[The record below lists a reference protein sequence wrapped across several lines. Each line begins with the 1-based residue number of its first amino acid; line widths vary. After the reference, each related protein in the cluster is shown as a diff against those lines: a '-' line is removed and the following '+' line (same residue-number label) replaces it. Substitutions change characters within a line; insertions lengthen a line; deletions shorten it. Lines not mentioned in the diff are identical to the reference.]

1 MKQAKSTAS
10 KTPRGAGLL
19 GVPSS
24 GGSPLRVSS
33 TPVSSTRGSTLG
45 ASHQEAQTPLQKA
58 IDQYLIHLRVERGS
72 SEHTIASYARDLRRY
87 SAYMATLGVIDPER
101 ITTAQV
107 RSFMRELAAPTVPL
121 AGFVAGFDV
130 GFDAGEKNNQNA
142 QEAQEVQEEAAESLA
157 LMIASES
164 GRGVGN
170 GHAGNRRA
178 GKGPVGKGRAGQSK
192 AGEPD
197 KETPTAEGM
206 PSLPLPLGPNSIA
219 RTMAAV
225 RGAHAFWV
233 SALIVPTDPAAPV
246 TPPKNVKRLPKAVSV
261 EDIQR
266 LLAVPDRETATG
278 LRNRAI
284 LEFLYATG
292 ARVSE
297 MLNADIDDVH
307 FEGTLTD
314 EDGNQIT
321 LPGYVRL
328 FGKGN
333 KERLVPIGS
342 YAQKAIQDYLVRAR
356 PSLVAHGKGTA
367 ALFVNGR
374 GGRLGRQGAWLI
386 LKEAA
391 EAAGLSSDFS
401 PHSMRHSF
409 ATHLLQGGADIRVVQ
424 ELLGHASIAT
434 TQVYTK
440 VTPEGLV
447 EVYRMAHP
455 RAHERG

>member
-1 MKQAKSTAS
+1 MKQTKSTVS
-10 KTPRGAGLL
+10 KAPRGAGLL

-24 GGSPLRVSS
+24 AGSSMLGSS
-33 TPVSSTRGSTLG
+33 ALG
-45 ASHQEAQTPLQKA
+45 ASHQEAQTPLQRA
-58 IDQYLIHLRVERGS
+58 IEQYLIHLRVERGS

-121 AGFVAGFDV
+121 AGFE
-130 GFDAGEKNNQNA
+130 AGEKNKQNA
-142 QEAQEVQEEAAESLA
+142 QEFQEVQEEAAESLA

-164 GRGVGN
+164 GRGT
-170 GHAGNRRA
+170 
-178 GKGPVGKGRAGQSK
+178 GKGRAGQPEK
-192 AGEPD
+192 AGAPE
-197 KETPTAEGM
+197 KETPTAEGA

-374 GGRLGRQGAWLI
+374 GSRLGRQGAWLI

-440 VTPEGLV
+440 VTPEGLM

>member
-19 GVPSS
+19 GAPSS
-24 GGSPLRVSS
+24 VGSSVQGSS
-33 TPVSSTRGSTLG
+33 ALGS
-45 ASHQEAQTPLQKA
+45 SHQEAQTPLQKA

-121 AGFVAGFDV
+121 AGFVAGFD
-130 GFDAGEKNNQNA
+130 AGEKNNQNA
-142 QEAQEVQEEAAESLA
+142 QEAQEEAAESLA

-164 GRGVGN
+164 GRGAGTGRAGTGRAGN
-170 GHAGNRRA
+170 GRA
-178 GKGPVGKGRAGQSK
+178 GKGRVGNGRAGQSK

-197 KETPTAEGM
+197 NETPTAEGA

-356 PSLVAHGKGTA
+356 PSLIAHGKGTA

-440 VTPEGLV
+440 VTPEGLM

>member
-1 MKQAKSTAS
+1 MKQAESTVS
-10 KTPRGAGLL
+10 KAPRGAGLL
-19 GVPSS
+19 GVTSS
-24 GGSPLRVSS
+24 AGSSVLGSS
-33 TPVSSTRGSTLG
+33 ALDSSSLG

-87 SAYMATLGVIDPER
+87 STYMATLGVIDPER

-121 AGFVAGFDV
+121 AGFVAGFE
-130 GFDAGEKNNQNA
+130 AGEKDNQNA
-142 QEAQEVQEEAAESLA
+142 REAREAQEEAAESLA

-164 GRGVGN
+164 GRGT
-170 GHAGNRRA
+170 
-178 GKGPVGKGRAGQSK
+178 GKGRAGQPEK
-192 AGEPD
+192 AGAPE
-197 KETPTAEGM
+197 KETPTAEGA

-374 GGRLGRQGAWLI
+374 GSRLGRQGAWLI

-440 VTPEGLV
+440 VTPEGLM

>member
-1 MKQAKSTAS
+1 MKQAKSTVS
-10 KTPRGAGLL
+10 KTSRGAGLL
-19 GVPSS
+19 GAPSS
-24 GGSPLRVSS
+24 AGSSALGSS
-33 TPVSSTRGSTLG
+33 ALDSSSLG

-87 SAYMATLGVIDPER
+87 STYMATLGVIDPER

-121 AGFVAGFDV
+121 AGFVAGFE
-130 GFDAGEKNNQNA
+130 AGEKDNQNA
-142 QEAQEVQEEAAESLA
+142 REAREAQEEAAESLA

-164 GRGVGN
+164 GRGTGN
-170 GHAGNRRA
+170 
-178 GKGPVGKGRAGQSK
+178 GRAGQSK
-192 AGEPD
+192 AGAPEQ
-197 KETPTAEGM
+197 ETPTAEGA

-440 VTPEGLV
+440 VTPEGLM

>member
-1 MKQAKSTAS
+1 MKQAKSTVS
-10 KTPRGAGLL
+10 KTSRGAGLL

-24 GGSPLRVSS
+24 A
-33 TPVSSTRGSTLG
+33 LG
-45 ASHQEAQTPLQKA
+45 FSHQEAQTPLQRA

-121 AGFVAGFDV
+121 AGFVAGFE
-130 GFDAGEKNNQNA
+130 AGEKNNQNA
-142 QEAQEVQEEAAESLA
+142 QEAQEAQEEAAESLA

-164 GRGVGN
+164 GRGTGN
-170 GHAGNRRA
+170 GRAGN
-178 GKGPVGKGRAGQSK
+178 GRAGQPET
-192 AGEPD
+192 AGVPE
-197 KETPTAEGM
+197 KETPTAEEA

-278 LRNRAI
+278 LRNRAM

-342 YAQKAIQDYLVRAR
+342 YAQKAIQDYLVRGR

-440 VTPEGLV
+440 VTPEGLM

>member
-1 MKQAKSTAS
+1 MKQAKSTVS

-24 GGSPLRVSS
+24 AGSSVLGSS
-33 TPVSSTRGSTLG
+33 ALDSSSLG
-45 ASHQEAQTPLQKA
+45 AFHQEAQTPLQKA

-121 AGFVAGFDV
+121 AGFVAGFD
-130 GFDAGEKNNQNA
+130 AGEKNNQNA
-142 QEAQEVQEEAAESLA
+142 QEVQETQEEAAESLA
-157 LMIASES
+157 LIIASES
-164 GRGVGN
+164 GRG
-170 GHAGNRRA
+170 AGTGRA
-178 GKGPVGKGRAGQSK
+178 GKGQTGKERAGQPEK
-192 AGEPD
+192 AGESE
-197 KETPTAEGM
+197 KETPTAEGA

-233 SALIVPTDPAAPV
+233 SARIVPTDPAAPV

-374 GGRLGRQGAWLI
+374 GSRLGRQGAWLI

-440 VTPEGLV
+440 VTPEGLM

>member
-10 KTPRGAGLL
+10 KTARGAGLL

-24 GGSPLRVSS
+24 AGSSVLGSS
-33 TPVSSTRGSTLG
+33 SRGSSALG

-121 AGFVAGFDV
+121 AGFVAGFE
-130 GFDAGEKNNQNA
+130 AGEKNNQNA

-164 GRGVGN
+164 GR
-170 GHAGNRRA
+170 RA
-178 GKGPVGKGRAGQSK
+178 GKGSAGEGRAGQAK
-192 AGEPD
+192 AGESE
-197 KETPTAEGM
+197 KETPTAEGT

-391 EAAGLSSDFS
+391 EAAGISSDFS

-440 VTPEGLV
+440 VTPEGLM

>member
-1 MKQAKSTAS
+1 MKQAKSTVS
-10 KTPRGAGLL
+10 KTSRGAGLL

-24 GGSPLRVSS
+24 AGSSVLGSS
-33 TPVSSTRGSTLG
+33 ALG

-121 AGFVAGFDV
+121 AGFVAGLE
-130 GFDAGEKNNQNA
+130 AGEKNNQNA
-142 QEAQEVQEEAAESLA
+142 QEAQEAQEEAAESLA

-164 GRGVGN
+164 GRGAGTGRTGN
-170 GHAGNRRA
+170 GRA
-178 GKGPVGKGRAGQSK
+178 GKGQARKGRAGQSEK
-192 AGEPD
+192 AGDPE
-197 KETPTAEGM
+197 KETPTAEGV

-333 KERLVPIGS
+333 KERLVPFGS

-401 PHSMRHSF
+401 LHSMRHSF

-440 VTPEGLV
+440 VTPEGLM

>member
-1 MKQAKSTAS
+1 MKQAKSTVS
-10 KTPRGAGLL
+10 KTSRGAGLL
-19 GVPSS
+19 GAPSS
-24 GGSPLRVSS
+24 AGSSVLDSS
-33 TPVSSTRGSTLG
+33 SRGSSALDSSSLG
-45 ASHQEAQTPLQKA
+45 ASHQDAQTPLQKA

-121 AGFVAGFDV
+121 AGFE
-130 GFDAGEKNNQNA
+130 AGEKNKQNA
-142 QEAQEVQEEAAESLA
+142 QEFQEVQEEAAESLA

-164 GRGVGN
+164 GRGT
-170 GHAGNRRA
+170 
-178 GKGPVGKGRAGQSK
+178 GKGRAGQPEK
-192 AGEPD
+192 AGAPE
-197 KETPTAEGM
+197 KETPTAEGA

-374 GGRLGRQGAWLI
+374 GSRLGRQGAWLI

-391 EAAGLSSDFS
+391 EVAGLSSDFS

-424 ELLGHASIAT
+424 EPLGHASIAT

-440 VTPEGLV
+440 VTPAGLM

-455 RAHERG
+455 RAHDRG

>member
-1 MKQAKSTAS
+1 MKQANSIAS
-10 KTPRGAGLL
+10 KTPGGAGLL

-24 GGSPLRVSS
+24 AGSSVPGSS
-33 TPVSSTRGSTLG
+33 ALGFSTLG
-45 ASHQEAQTPLQKA
+45 FSTLGSAHQEAQTPLQKA
-58 IDQYLIHLRVERGS
+58 VEQYLIHLRVERGS

-121 AGFVAGFDV
+121 AGFE
-130 GFDAGEKNNQNA
+130 AGEKNNQNA
-142 QEAQEVQEEAAESLA
+142 QEAQEAQEEAAESLA

-164 GRGVGN
+164 GRGTGN
-170 GHAGNRRA
+170 GRA
-178 GKGPVGKGRAGQSK
+178 GKGRAGKGRVGNGRAGQSK

-197 KETPTAEGM
+197 KETPTAEGAL
-206 PSLPLPLGPNSIA
+206 SLPLPLGPNSIT

-342 YAQKAIQDYLVRAR
+342 YAQKAIQDYLVRGR

-440 VTPEGLV
+440 VTPEGLM

>member
-1 MKQAKSTAS
+1 MKQAKSTVS

-24 GGSPLRVSS
+24 AGSSMLGSS
-33 TPVSSTRGSTLG
+33 ALG
-45 ASHQEAQTPLQKA
+45 ASHQEAQTPLQRA
-58 IDQYLIHLRVERGS
+58 IEQYLIHLRVERGS

-121 AGFVAGFDV
+121 AGFE
-130 GFDAGEKNNQNA
+130 AGEKNKQNA
-142 QEAQEVQEEAAESLA
+142 QEFQEVQEEAAESLA

-164 GRGVGN
+164 GRGT
-170 GHAGNRRA
+170 
-178 GKGPVGKGRAGQSK
+178 GKGRAGQPEK
-192 AGEPD
+192 AGAPE
-197 KETPTAEGM
+197 KETPTAEGA

-307 FEGTLTD
+307 FEGALTD

-356 PSLVAHGKGTA
+356 PSFVAHGKGTV

-440 VTPEGLV
+440 VTPEGLM

>member
-1 MKQAKSTAS
+1 MKQAKSTVS
-10 KTPRGAGLL
+10 KTSRGAGLL
-19 GVPSS
+19 GAPSS
-24 GGSPLRVSS
+24 AGSSVLDSS
-33 TPVSSTRGSTLG
+33 SRGSSALDSSSLG
-45 ASHQEAQTPLQKA
+45 ASHQDAQTPLQKA

-121 AGFVAGFDV
+121 AGFE
-130 GFDAGEKNNQNA
+130 AGEKNKQNA
-142 QEAQEVQEEAAESLA
+142 QEFQEVQEEAAESLA

-164 GRGVGN
+164 GRGT
-170 GHAGNRRA
+170 
-178 GKGPVGKGRAGQSK
+178 GKGRAGQPEK
-192 AGEPD
+192 AGAPE
-197 KETPTAEGM
+197 KETPTAEGA

-233 SALIVPTDPAAPV
+233 SALIVPTDPAASV

-356 PSLVAHGKGTA
+356 PSFVAHGKGTA

-391 EAAGLSSDFS
+391 ETAGLSSDFS

-440 VTPEGLV
+440 VTPEGLM

>member
-1 MKQAKSTAS
+1 M
-10 KTPRGAGLL
+10 
-19 GVPSS
+19 
-24 GGSPLRVSS
+24 
-33 TPVSSTRGSTLG
+33 
-45 ASHQEAQTPLQKA
+45 
-58 IDQYLIHLRVERGS
+58 
-72 SEHTIASYARDLRRY
+72 
-87 SAYMATLGVIDPER
+87 PE
-101 ITTAQV
+101 
-107 RSFMRELAAPTVPL
+107 
-121 AGFVAGFDV
+121 
-130 GFDAGEKNNQNA
+130 
-142 QEAQEVQEEAAESLA
+142 
-157 LMIASES
+157 
-164 GRGVGN
+164 
-170 GHAGNRRA
+170 
-178 GKGPVGKGRAGQSK
+178 
-192 AGEPD
+192 
-197 KETPTAEGM
+197 KETPTAEEA
-206 PSLPLPLGPNSIA
+206 PSLPLSLGPNSIA

-307 FEGTLTD
+307 FEGALTD

-374 GGRLGRQGAWLI
+374 GGRLGRQSAWLI

-440 VTPEGLV
+440 VTPEGLM

>member
-1 MKQAKSTAS
+1 MKQAKSTVS
-10 KTPRGAGLL
+10 KTSRGAGLL
-19 GVPSS
+19 GVTSS
-24 GGSPLRVSS
+24 AGSSVLGSS
-33 TPVSSTRGSTLG
+33 ALG

-87 SAYMATLGVIDPER
+87 STYMATLGVIDPER

-121 AGFVAGFDV
+121 AGFVAGFE
-130 GFDAGEKNNQNA
+130 AGEKNNQNA
-142 QEAQEVQEEAAESLA
+142 QEAQEAQEEAAESLA
-157 LMIASES
+157 LIIASES
-164 GRGVGN
+164 GRGTGN
-170 GHAGNRRA
+170 GRA
-178 GKGPVGKGRAGQSK
+178 GKGRAGKGRAGKGRAGQPEK
-192 AGEPD
+192 AGAPE
-197 KETPTAEGM
+197 KETPTAEGA
-206 PSLPLPLGPNSIA
+206 PNLPLPLGPNSIA

-374 GGRLGRQGAWLI
+374 GSRLGRQGAWLI

-391 EAAGLSSDFS
+391 EVAGLSSDFS

-440 VTPEGLV
+440 VTPEGLM

>member
-1 MKQAKSTAS
+1 MKQTKSTVS
-10 KTPRGAGLL
+10 KAPRGAGLL
-19 GVPSS
+19 GVTSS
-24 GGSPLRVSS
+24 AGSSVLGSS
-33 TPVSSTRGSTLG
+33 ALDSSSLG
-45 ASHQEAQTPLQKA
+45 AFHQEAQTPLQKA
-58 IDQYLIHLRVERGS
+58 VDQYLIHLRVERGS

-121 AGFVAGFDV
+121 AGF
-130 GFDAGEKNNQNA
+130 DAGEKNKQNA
-142 QEAQEVQEEAAESLA
+142 QESQEAQEEAAESLA

-164 GRGVGN
+164 GRGTGN
-170 GHAGNRRA
+170 
-178 GKGPVGKGRAGQSK
+178 GRAGQPEK
-192 AGEPD
+192 AGAPE
-197 KETPTAEGM
+197 KEAPTAEGA
-206 PSLPLPLGPNSIA
+206 PNLPLPLGPNSIA

-225 RGAHAFWV
+225 RGAHGFWV

-374 GGRLGRQGAWLI
+374 GSRLGRQGAWLI

-440 VTPEGLV
+440 VTPEGLM

>member
-1 MKQAKSTAS
+1 MKQTKSTVS
-10 KTPRGAGLL
+10 KAPRGAGLL
-19 GVPSS
+19 GVTSS
-24 GGSPLRVSS
+24 AGSSVLGSS
-33 TPVSSTRGSTLG
+33 ALDSSSLG
-45 ASHQEAQTPLQKA
+45 AFHQEAQTPLQKA
-58 IDQYLIHLRVERGS
+58 VDQYLIHLRVERGS

-121 AGFVAGFDV
+121 AGF
-130 GFDAGEKNNQNA
+130 DAGEKNKQNA
-142 QEAQEVQEEAAESLA
+142 QESQEAQEEAAESLA

-164 GRGVGN
+164 GRGTGN
-170 GHAGNRRA
+170 
-178 GKGPVGKGRAGQSK
+178 GRAGQLEK
-192 AGEPD
+192 AGDPE
-197 KETPTAEGM
+197 KETPTAEGV

-266 LLAVPDRETATG
+266 LLALPDRETATG

-314 EDGNQIT
+314 EEGNQIT

-440 VTPEGLV
+440 VTPEGLM

>member
-1 MKQAKSTAS
+1 MKQAESTVS
-10 KTPRGAGLL
+10 KAPRGAGLL
-19 GVPSS
+19 GVTSS
-24 GGSPLRVSS
+24 AGSSVLGSS
-33 TPVSSTRGSTLG
+33 ALDSSSLG
-45 ASHQEAQTPLQKA
+45 ASHQEAQTPLQNA

-121 AGFVAGFDV
+121 AGFVAGFE
-130 GFDAGEKNNQNA
+130 AGEKNNQNA
-142 QEAQEVQEEAAESLA
+142 QEAQEAQEEAAESLA

-164 GRGVGN
+164 GRGT
-170 GHAGNRRA
+170 
-178 GKGPVGKGRAGQSK
+178 GKGRAGKGHTGQPEK
-192 AGEPD
+192 AGAPE
-197 KETPTAEGM
+197 KETPTAEGA
-206 PSLPLPLGPNSIA
+206 PNLPLPLGPNSIA

-342 YAQKAIQDYLVRAR
+342 YAQKAIQDYLVRGR
-356 PSLVAHGKGTA
+356 PALVAHGKGTA

-374 GGRLGRQGAWLI
+374 GSRLGRQGAWLI

-440 VTPEGLV
+440 VTPEGLM

>member
-1 MKQAKSTAS
+1 MKQAKSTVS
-10 KTPRGAGLL
+10 KTSRGAGLP
-19 GVPSS
+19 GAPSS
-24 GGSPLRVSS
+24 AGSSVLGSS
-33 TPVSSTRGSTLG
+33 ALGSSALGSSALGSSALGSSALG
-45 ASHQEAQTPLQKA
+45 ASHQEAQTPLQRA
-58 IDQYLIHLRVERGS
+58 IEQYLIHLRVERGS

-121 AGFVAGFDV
+121 AGFE
-130 GFDAGEKNNQNA
+130 AGEKNNQNA
-142 QEAQEVQEEAAESLA
+142 QESREAQEEAAESLA

-164 GRGVGN
+164 GRG
-170 GHAGNRRA
+170 A
-178 GKGPVGKGRAGQSK
+178 GKGRAGQPEK
-192 AGEPD
+192 AGAPE
-197 KETPTAEGM
+197 KETPTAEGA
-206 PSLPLPLGPNSIA
+206 PNLPLPLGPNSIA

-391 EAAGLSSDFS
+391 EVAGLSSDFS

-440 VTPEGLV
+440 VTPEGLM

>member
-1 MKQAKSTAS
+1 MKQAKSTVS
-10 KTPRGAGLL
+10 KTSRGAGLL

-24 GGSPLRVSS
+24 AGSSA
-33 TPVSSTRGSTLG
+33 LG
-45 ASHQEAQTPLQKA
+45 FSHQEAQTPLQRA

-121 AGFVAGFDV
+121 AGFVAGFE
-130 GFDAGEKNNQNA
+130 AGEKNNQNA
-142 QEAQEVQEEAAESLA
+142 QESQEAQEEAAESLA

-164 GRGVGN
+164 GRGTGN
-170 GHAGNRRA
+170 GRAGN
-178 GKGPVGKGRAGQSK
+178 GRAGQPEK
-192 AGEPD
+192 AGAPE
-197 KETPTAEGM
+197 KETPAAEGA

-356 PSLVAHGKGTA
+356 PSFVAHGKGTA

-440 VTPEGLV
+440 VTPEGLM

>member
-1 MKQAKSTAS
+1 MKQAKSTVS
-10 KTPRGAGLL
+10 KTSRGAGLL

-24 GGSPLRVSS
+24 AGSSA
-33 TPVSSTRGSTLG
+33 LG
-45 ASHQEAQTPLQKA
+45 FSHQEAQTPLQRA

-121 AGFVAGFDV
+121 AGFVAGFE
-130 GFDAGEKNNQNA
+130 AGEKNNQNA
-142 QEAQEVQEEAAESLA
+142 QEAQEAQEEAAESLA

-164 GRGVGN
+164 GRGTGN
-170 GHAGNRRA
+170 GRAGN
-178 GKGPVGKGRAGQSK
+178 GRAGQPET
-192 AGEPD
+192 AGVPE
-197 KETPTAEGM
+197 KEAPTAEGA
-206 PSLPLPLGPNSIA
+206 PNLPLPLGPNSIA

-440 VTPEGLV
+440 VTPEGLM

>member
-1 MKQAKSTAS
+1 MKQAKSTVS
-10 KTPRGAGLL
+10 KTSRGAGLL

-24 GGSPLRVSS
+24 AGSSA
-33 TPVSSTRGSTLG
+33 LG
-45 ASHQEAQTPLQKA
+45 FSHQEAQTPLQRA

-121 AGFVAGFDV
+121 AGFVAGFE
-130 GFDAGEKNNQNA
+130 AGEKNNQNA
-142 QEAQEVQEEAAESLA
+142 QEAQEAQEEAAESLA

-164 GRGVGN
+164 GRGTGN
-170 GHAGNRRA
+170 GRAGN
-178 GKGPVGKGRAGQSK
+178 GRAGQPET
-192 AGEPD
+192 AGVPE
-197 KETPTAEGM
+197 KETPTAEGA

-266 LLAVPDRETATG
+266 LLAVPDRETPTG

-356 PSLVAHGKGTA
+356 PSFVAHGKGTA

-440 VTPEGLV
+440 VTPEGLM

>member
-1 MKQAKSTAS
+1 MKQAKSTVS
-10 KTPRGAGLL
+10 KAPRGAGLF
-19 GVPSS
+19 GAPSS
-24 GGSPLRVSS
+24 AGSSVLGSS
-33 TPVSSTRGSTLG
+33 SRGSSALG
-45 ASHQEAQTPLQKA
+45 FSHQEAQTPLQKA

-121 AGFVAGFDV
+121 AGFVAGFE
-130 GFDAGEKNNQNA
+130 AEEKNKQNA
-142 QEAQEVQEEAAESLA
+142 QESQEAQEEAAESLA

-164 GRGVGN
+164 GRGTGN
-170 GHAGNRRA
+170 
-178 GKGPVGKGRAGQSK
+178 GRAGQSK
-192 AGEPD
+192 AGAPE
-197 KETPTAEGM
+197 KETPTAEGA
-206 PSLPLPLGPNSIA
+206 PGLPLPLGPNSIA

-374 GGRLGRQGAWLI
+374 GSRLGRQGAWLI

-440 VTPEGLV
+440 VTPEGLM

>member
-1 MKQAKSTAS
+1 MKETKSTAS

-19 GVPSS
+19 GVSS
-24 GGSPLRVSS
+24 FVGSSVQGSS
-33 TPVSSTRGSTLG
+33 ALGS
-45 ASHQEAQTPLQKA
+45 SHQEAQTPLQKA

-121 AGFVAGFDV
+121 AGFVAGLET
-130 GFDAGEKNNQNA
+130 GEKNNQNA
-142 QEAQEVQEEAAESLA
+142 QEAQEIQEEAAESLA
-157 LMIASES
+157 LIIASES
-164 GRGVGN
+164 GRG
-170 GHAGNRRA
+170 AGN
-178 GKGPVGKGRAGQSK
+178 K
-192 AGEPD
+192 AGESD
-197 KETPTAEGM
+197 KETPTAEGA

-374 GGRLGRQGAWLI
+374 GGRLGRQGVWLI

-440 VTPEGLV
+440 VTPEGLM

>member
-10 KTPRGAGLL
+10 KTPRGAGLF

-24 GGSPLRVSS
+24 AGSSVLGSS
-33 TPVSSTRGSTLG
+33 SRGSSALG

-87 SAYMATLGVIDPER
+87 SAYMAALGVIDPER

-121 AGFVAGFDV
+121 AGFVAGFD
-130 GFDAGEKNNQNA
+130 AGEKNNQNA

-157 LMIASES
+157 LIIASES
-164 GRGVGN
+164 GRG
-170 GHAGNRRA
+170 AGTGRA
-178 GKGPVGKGRAGQSK
+178 GKGRAGQSK

-197 KETPTAEGM
+197 KETPTAEGT

-440 VTPEGLV
+440 VTPEGLM

>member
-1 MKQAKSTAS
+1 MAQPALKSA
-10 KTPRGAGLL
+10 TPAVEGAG
-19 GVPSS
+19 
-24 GGSPLRVSS
+24 
-33 TPVSSTRGSTLG
+33 
-45 ASHQEAQTPLQKA
+45 EQTPLERA
-58 IDQYLIHLRVERGS
+58 IDQYLVHLRVERGS
-72 SEHTIASYARDLRRY
+72 SENTIASYARDLRRY
-87 SAYMATLGVIDPER
+87 AAYLSTLGVIDPER

-121 AGFVAGFDV
+121 PGLAAPAKKQPGEENSV
-130 GFDAGEKNNQNA
+130 DA
-142 QEAQEVQEEAAESLA
+142 EEATESLA
-157 LMIASES
+157 VLIA
-164 GRGVGN
+164 
-170 GHAGNRRA
+170 
-178 GKGPVGKGRAGQSK
+178 
-192 AGEPD
+192 
-197 KETPTAEGM
+197 AEGGRSTE
-206 PSLPLPLGPNSIA
+206 PGERGSGEGSIPLPLGPNSIA

-233 SALIVPTDPAAPV
+233 SAFLMEKDPAATV
-246 TPPKNVKRLPKAVSV
+246 TPPKNVKRLPKAITV
-261 EDIQR
+261 EQMQR

-307 FEGTLTD
+307 SEETLTD
-314 EDGNQIT
+314 EDGNDIT

-328 FGKGN
+328 FGKGS
-333 KERLVPIGS
+333 KERLVPLGN
-342 YAQKAIQDYLVRAR
+342 YAHKAIQDYLVRGR
-356 PSLVAHGKGTA
+356 PALVAHGKGTA

-391 EAAGLSSDFS
+391 EAAGLSADFS

-440 VTPEGLV
+440 VTPEGLM

>member
-1 MKQAKSTAS
+1 MAQPALKGA
-10 KTPRGAGLL
+10 TPAVEGAG
-19 GVPSS
+19 
-24 GGSPLRVSS
+24 
-33 TPVSSTRGSTLG
+33 
-45 ASHQEAQTPLQKA
+45 EQTPLERA
-58 IDQYLIHLRVERGS
+58 IDQYLVHLRVERGS
-72 SEHTIASYARDLRRY
+72 SENTIASYARDLRRY
-87 SAYMATLGVIDPER
+87 AAYLSTLGVIDPER

-121 AGFVAGFDV
+121 AGFVAGFE
-130 GFDAGEKNNQNA
+130 AGEKDNQNA
-142 QEAQEVQEEAAESLA
+142 REAREAQEEAAESLA

-164 GRGVGN
+164 GRGTGN
-170 GHAGNRRA
+170 
-178 GKGPVGKGRAGQSK
+178 GRAGQSK
-192 AGEPD
+192 AGAPEQ
-197 KETPTAEGM
+197 ETPTAEGA

-342 YAQKAIQDYLVRAR
+342 YAQKAIQDYLVRGR
-356 PSLVAHGKGTA
+356 PALVAHGKGTA

-440 VTPEGLV
+440 VTPEGLM

>member
-1 MKQAKSTAS
+1 MKQAKSTVS
-10 KTPRGAGLL
+10 KTSRGAGLL

-24 GGSPLRVSS
+24 AGSSALGSS
-33 TPVSSTRGSTLG
+33 ALDSSSLG
-45 ASHQEAQTPLQKA
+45 ASHQEAQTPLQRA
-58 IDQYLIHLRVERGS
+58 IEQYLIHLRVERGS

-121 AGFVAGFDV
+121 AGFVAGFE
-130 GFDAGEKNNQNA
+130 AGEKDNQNA
-142 QEAQEVQEEAAESLA
+142 REAREAQEEAAESLA

-164 GRGVGN
+164 GRGTGN
-170 GHAGNRRA
+170 GRA
-178 GKGPVGKGRAGQSK
+178 EKGRVGQREK
-192 AGEPD
+192 AGAPE
-197 KETPTAEGM
+197 KETPTVEGS
-206 PSLPLPLGPNSIA
+206 PSLPLPLGSNSIA

-297 MLNADIDDVH
+297 MLNVDIDDVH

-314 EDGNQIT
+314 EDGNQVT

-440 VTPEGLV
+440 VTPEGLM

>member
-1 MKQAKSTAS
+1 MKQTKSTVS
-10 KTPRGAGLL
+10 KAPRGAGLL
-19 GVPSS
+19 GVTSS
-24 GGSPLRVSS
+24 AGSSVLGSS
-33 TPVSSTRGSTLG
+33 ALDSSSLG
-45 ASHQEAQTPLQKA
+45 AFHQEAQTPLQKA
-58 IDQYLIHLRVERGS
+58 VDQYLIHLRVERGS

-121 AGFVAGFDV
+121 AGF
-130 GFDAGEKNNQNA
+130 DAGEKNKQNA
-142 QEAQEVQEEAAESLA
+142 QESQEAQEEAAESLA

-164 GRGVGN
+164 GRGTGN
-170 GHAGNRRA
+170 
-178 GKGPVGKGRAGQSK
+178 GRAGQPEK
-192 AGEPD
+192 AGAPE
-197 KETPTAEGM
+197 KEAPTTEGA
-206 PSLPLPLGPNSIA
+206 PNLPLPLGPNSIA

-356 PSLVAHGKGTA
+356 PSFVAHGKGTA

-440 VTPEGLV
+440 VTPEGLM

>member
-1 MKQAKSTAS
+1 MKQAKSTVS
-10 KTPRGAGLL
+10 KAPRGAGLL
-19 GVPSS
+19 GVTSS
-24 GGSPLRVSS
+24 AGSSVLGSS
-33 TPVSSTRGSTLG
+33 SRGSSALG
-45 ASHQEAQTPLQKA
+45 ASHQEAQTPLQRA
-58 IDQYLIHLRVERGS
+58 IEQYLIHLRVERGS

-87 SAYMATLGVIDPER
+87 STYMATLGVIDPER

-121 AGFVAGFDV
+121 AGFVAGFE
-130 GFDAGEKNNQNA
+130 AGEKDNQNA
-142 QEAQEVQEEAAESLA
+142 REAREAQEEAAESLA

-164 GRGVGN
+164 GRGTGN
-170 GHAGNRRA
+170 
-178 GKGPVGKGRAGQSK
+178 GRAGQSK
-192 AGEPD
+192 AGAPEQ
-197 KETPTAEGM
+197 ETPTAEGA

-374 GGRLGRQGAWLI
+374 GSRLGRQGAWLI

-440 VTPEGLV
+440 VTPEGLM

>member
-10 KTPRGAGLL
+10 KTFCGASLL
-19 GVPSS
+19 GVSS
-24 GGSPLRVSS
+24 FAGSSVLGS
-33 TPVSSTRGSTLG
+33 STLG
-45 ASHQEAQTPLQKA
+45 SSHQEGQTPLQKA

-72 SEHTIASYARDLRRY
+72 SEHTIASYGRDLRRY

-121 AGFVAGFDV
+121 AGFEV
-130 GFDAGEKNNQNA
+130 GEKNTQNA
-142 QEAQEVQEEAAESLA
+142 QESQEAQEEAAESLA

-164 GRGVGN
+164 GRGTGN
-170 GHAGNRRA
+170 GGAGNARS
-178 GKGPVGKGRAGQSK
+178 GQPEK
-192 AGEPD
+192 AGAPE
-197 KETPTAEGM
+197 KEMPTAEGV

-233 SALIVPTDPAAPV
+233 SELIVPTDPAAPV

-266 LLAVPDRETATG
+266 LLAVPDCETATG

-314 EDGNQIT
+314 EDSNQII

-356 PSLVAHGKGTA
+356 PTFVAHGKGTA

-386 LKEAA
+386 LKEAT

-440 VTPEGLV
+440 VTPEGLM

>member
-1 MKQAKSTAS
+1 MKQAKSTVS
-10 KTPRGAGLL
+10 KTSRGAGLL

-24 GGSPLRVSS
+24 AGSSA
-33 TPVSSTRGSTLG
+33 LG
-45 ASHQEAQTPLQKA
+45 FSHQEAQTPLQRA

-87 SAYMATLGVIDPER
+87 STYMATLGVIDPER

-121 AGFVAGFDV
+121 AGFVAGFE
-130 GFDAGEKNNQNA
+130 AGEKDNQNA
-142 QEAQEVQEEAAESLA
+142 REAREAQEEAAESLA

-164 GRGVGN
+164 GRGTGN
-170 GHAGNRRA
+170 GRA
-178 GKGPVGKGRAGQSK
+178 GKGRAGQPEK
-192 AGEPD
+192 AGAPE
-197 KETPTAEGM
+197 KETPTAEGA

-233 SALIVPTDPAAPV
+233 SALLVPTDPAAPV

-374 GGRLGRQGAWLI
+374 GSRLGRQGAWLI

-440 VTPEGLV
+440 VTPEGLM

>member
-1 MKQAKSTAS
+1 MKQAESTVS
-10 KTPRGAGLL
+10 KAPRGAGLL
-19 GVPSS
+19 GVTSS
-24 GGSPLRVSS
+24 AGSSVLGSS
-33 TPVSSTRGSTLG
+33 ALDSSSLG

-87 SAYMATLGVIDPER
+87 STYMATLGVIDPER

-121 AGFVAGFDV
+121 AGFVAGFE
-130 GFDAGEKNNQNA
+130 AGEKDNQNA
-142 QEAQEVQEEAAESLA
+142 REAREAQEEAAESLA

-164 GRGVGN
+164 GRG
-170 GHAGNRRA
+170 AGNARA
-178 GKGPVGKGRAGQSK
+178 GNGRAGQSK
-192 AGEPD
+192 AGAPEQ
-197 KETPTAEGM
+197 ETPTAEGA

-342 YAQKAIQDYLVRAR
+342 YAQKAIQDYLVRGR
-356 PSLVAHGKGTA
+356 PALVAHGKGTA

-386 LKEAA
+386 LKETA

-440 VTPEGLV
+440 VTPEGLM

>member
-10 KTPRGAGLL
+10 KTFCGASLL
-19 GVPSS
+19 GVSS
-24 GGSPLRVSS
+24 FAGSSVLGS
-33 TPVSSTRGSTLG
+33 STLG
-45 ASHQEAQTPLQKA
+45 SSHQEGQTPLQKA

-72 SEHTIASYARDLRRY
+72 SEHTIASYGRDLRRY

-121 AGFVAGFDV
+121 AGFEV
-130 GFDAGEKNNQNA
+130 GEKNTQNA
-142 QEAQEVQEEAAESLA
+142 QESQEAQEEVAESLA

-164 GRGVGN
+164 GRGTGN
-170 GHAGNRRA
+170 GGAGNARS
-178 GKGPVGKGRAGQSK
+178 GQPEK
-192 AGEPD
+192 AGAPE
-197 KETPTAEGM
+197 KEMPTAEGV

-225 RGAHAFWV
+225 RGVHAFWV

-266 LLAVPDRETATG
+266 LLAVPDCETATG

-307 FEGTLTD
+307 FDGTLTD
-314 EDGNQIT
+314 EDSNQII

-356 PSLVAHGKGTA
+356 PTFVAHGKGTA

-440 VTPEGLV
+440 VTPEGLM

>member
-10 KTPRGAGLL
+10 KAPRGAGLL

-24 GGSPLRVSS
+24 AGSSVLGSS
-33 TPVSSTRGSTLG
+33 ALG
-45 ASHQEAQTPLQKA
+45 ASHQEAQTPLQRA
-58 IDQYLIHLRVERGS
+58 INQYIIHLRVERGS

-121 AGFVAGFDV
+121 AGFE
-130 GFDAGEKNNQNA
+130 AGEKHNQNA
-142 QEAQEVQEEAAESLA
+142 QESQEAQDEAAESLA

-164 GRGVGN
+164 GRGTGN
-170 GHAGNRRA
+170 GRT
-178 GKGPVGKGRAGQSK
+178 GKGRAGQSK
-192 AGEPD
+192 AGAPE
-197 KETPTAEGM
+197 KETPTAEGA
-206 PSLPLPLGPNSIA
+206 PNLPLPLGPNSIA

-391 EAAGLSSDFS
+391 EAAGLSSGFS

-440 VTPEGLV
+440 VTPEGLM

>member
-1 MKQAKSTAS
+1 MKQAKSTVS
-10 KTPRGAGLL
+10 KTSRGAGLL

-24 GGSPLRVSS
+24 AGSSVLGSS
-33 TPVSSTRGSTLG
+33 SRGSSALG
-45 ASHQEAQTPLQKA
+45 SSHQEAQTPLQRA

-121 AGFVAGFDV
+121 AGFEV
-130 GFDAGEKNNQNA
+130 GEKNKQNA
-142 QEAQEVQEEAAESLA
+142 QESQKAQEEAAESLA

-164 GRGVGN
+164 GRGTGN
-170 GHAGNRRA
+170 
-178 GKGPVGKGRAGQSK
+178 GRAGQSK
-192 AGEPD
+192 AGAPE
-197 KETPTAEGM
+197 KETPTAEGA
-206 PSLPLPLGPNSIA
+206 PGLPLPLGPNSIA

-356 PSLVAHGKGTA
+356 PSFVAHGKGTA

-440 VTPEGLV
+440 VTPEGLM

>member
-1 MKQAKSTAS
+1 MKQAKSTVS
-10 KTPRGAGLL
+10 KTSRGAGLL
-19 GVPSS
+19 GMPSS
-24 GGSPLRVSS
+24 AGSSVLGSSALGS
-33 TPVSSTRGSTLG
+33 TPSS
-45 ASHQEAQTPLQKA
+45 SHQEAQTPLQRA

-121 AGFVAGFDV
+121 AGFEV
-130 GFDAGEKNNQNA
+130 GEKNKQNA
-142 QEAQEVQEEAAESLA
+142 QESQEAQEEAAESLA

-164 GRGVGN
+164 GRGTGN
-170 GHAGNRRA
+170 
-178 GKGPVGKGRAGQSK
+178 GRAGQSK
-192 AGEPD
+192 AGAPE
-197 KETPTAEGM
+197 KETPTAEGA
-206 PSLPLPLGPNSIA
+206 PGLPLPLGPNSIA

-391 EAAGLSSDFS
+391 EAAGISSDFS

-440 VTPEGLV
+440 VTPEGLM

>member
-1 MKQAKSTAS
+1 MKQAKSTES
-10 KTPRGAGLL
+10 KTARGAGLL
-19 GVPSS
+19 GAPSS
-24 GGSPLRVSS
+24 VGSSVLGSS
-33 TPVSSTRGSTLG
+33 SRGSSALG

-121 AGFVAGFDV
+121 AGFVAGFES
-130 GFDAGEKNNQNA
+130 GEKNNQNA

-157 LMIASES
+157 LIIASES
-164 GRGVGN
+164 GRG
-170 GHAGNRRA
+170 AGTGRA
-178 GKGPVGKGRAGQSK
+178 GKGRAGQSK

-197 KETPTAEGM
+197 KETPTAEGT

-440 VTPEGLV
+440 VTPEGLM